1 MKPILPFKSTTI
13 ILLIFSI
20 LVSNLFLI
28 NALESDYQPVVYPA
42 GNSSAENFT
51 LIVLPDTQ
59 GYAKV
64 YPWIFD
70 NHTQWIVDNK
80 EELNILFVTHL
91 GDLVNDYDDMTQWN
105 NANRSMSTLDGKV
118 PWAVLPG
125 NHDMHDGDVSN
136 YNAYFGYERFSEE
149 SWYGGAYSVGD
160 NANSYQLFSA
170 GGDDYLIFQLQ
181 YDPNDDVLYWAS
193 NIIDAYPDRKVIV
206 ATHDY
211 MMGFAKANQR
221 SEIGERIWHSLV
233 KPHADQVFLVLCGH
247 AGAEELIT
255 DKVNGHVVYQ
265 MIADFQNTTNLE
277 SGWLR
282 ILEFSPS
289 QDKIFV
295 KTYSPI
301 LNRYKNDSASQ
312 FTIDYE
318 TVKALLERVGGTTN
332 ENNTIYIRPNGEVE
346 PSTAPIQRMGDTY
359 TFKDNIFG
367 SIIIERDNAVIDGA
381 GFTLQGTGA
390 DDQRPSYSYNPDL
403 YDGWRR
409 PDSYVTPESNN
420 TGIYS
425 YAQGLTVKN
434 LKITQCWCAIELEYL
449 ADHTIIQNQITD
461 NSQGILI
468 SYSSKN
474 LIADNTIVNNKQAIT
489 LMSVHDTIQNNTI
502 TNSSEHAIKLQW
514 SFNALQK
521 NNITGKST
529 GIKLEGSCRNTFR
542 DNCFSEVSELFYNP
556 NWLYPEN
563 IQDVD
568 SSNLINGK
576 PIYYW
581 INKQNQAIPSDAG
594 WVALINCTQIK
605 VENLNP
611 LDAQQILLV
620 STTHTTVRGNSMFI
634 ALERSSNN
642 IISDNTVTNSY
653 VGISLKESTNNTISH
668 NTIAQNEKGAL
679 LDFSSS
685 NSFTGNNV
693 TGNGIGVELLAS
705 SFNLLSENIVAE
717 NDWGVKLNGA
727 LFSESVY
734 IVSDSGYMRTTK
746 VSASLNNTFS
756 KNTLSHNDCGV
767 WVSLASNN
775 TFSLNNFVNNTLQVK
790 VNPSWANITSINGV
804 NHNADFVFANFWDSG
819 ASGNY
824 WSDYSD
830 KYPEAQQLNGSDGV
844 WDTNYVIDE
853 NNIDHYPLI
862 NRFVLAVQFELLWII
877 AVIVIIACIASVMV
891 YLFRFKK

>member
-1 MKPILPFKSTTI
+1 MKPIPQFKSTII

-20 LVSNLFLI
+20 LASNLFLI
-28 NALESDYQPVVYPA
+28 NALEGDYQQVVYVA
-42 GNSSAENFT
+42 GDSSAENFT
-51 LIVLPDTQ
+51 FIVLPDTQ

-80 EELNILFVTHL
+80 EELNILFVTQL
-91 GDLVNDYDDMTQWN
+91 GDLVNNYDDMAQWN
-105 NANRSMSTLDGKV
+105 NANRSLSTLDGKV

-125 NHDMHDGDVSN
+125 NHDMHDGNVSN
-136 YNAYFGYERFSEE
+136 YNAYFGYERFSKE
-149 SWYGGAYSVGD
+149 SWYGGAYSIGD

-170 GGDDYLIFQLQ
+170 GGDDYLVLQLQ
-181 YDPNDDVLYWAS
+181 YNPNDDVLYWAS

-211 MMGFAKANQR
+211 MMGFARANQR
-221 SEIGERIWHSLV
+221 SGIGERIWHTLV

-247 AGAEELIT
+247 AGTEELIT

-295 KTYSPI
+295 KTFSPI
-301 LNRYKNDSASQ
+301 LNQYKNDSASQ
-312 FTIDYE
+312 FTIDYV
-318 TVKALLERVGGTTN
+318 TFKAPERTQGTTN
-332 ENNTIYIRPNGEVE
+332 ENSTIYIRPNGNIE
-346 PSTAPIQRMGDTY
+346 PKTAPIERNGAIY
-359 TFKDNIFG
+359 TFKDNILG
-367 SIIIERDNAVIDGA
+367 SIIIERDNVVIDGA

-390 DDQRPSYSYNPDL
+390 EDYRPCEEPFDENRMNDTEYLRSRMYPPDP
-403 YDGWRR
+403 YI
-409 PDSYVTPESNN
+409 TPLSNN

-425 YAQGLTVKN
+425 NAQGLTVKN
-434 LKITQCWCAIELEYL
+434 LKITQFWCAIELEYS
-449 ADHTIIQNQITD
+449 AGHMIIQNQIVD
-461 NSQGILI
+461 NSQGIVI

-474 LIADNTIVNNKQAIT
+474 LIADNTIINNKQAIT
-489 LMSVHDTIQNNTI
+489 LMSAHDTIQNNTI
-502 TNSSEHAIKLQW
+502 TNSSEYAIKLQW
-514 SFNALQK
+514 SFNTLQK

-529 GIKLEGSCRNTFR
+529 GIQLEGSCRNTFR
-542 DNCFSEVSELFYNP
+542 ANRFSEVSELFYNP
-556 NWLYPEN
+556 SWLYPEN

-568 SSNLINGK
+568 SSNLVNGK

-594 WVALINCTQIK
+594 WVALINCTQIR
-605 VENLNP
+605 VENLHP
-611 LDAQQILLV
+611 PYAQQILLV
-620 STTHTTVRGNSMFI
+620 STTHTSIRRNSMFI
-634 ALERSSNN
+634 QLERSSNN
-642 IISDNTVTNSY
+642 IISDNTVAESYIGIYLKNS
-653 VGISLKESTNNTISH
+653 SNNTINH
-668 NTIAQNEKGAL
+668 NTITESDTGIF
-679 LDFSSS
+679 LDLSSK
-685 NSFTGNNV
+685 NSIIGNNV
-693 TGNGIGVELLAS
+693 TGNGKGIDLCIS
-705 SFNLLSENIVAE
+705 SNNLLSENTVTGNNEGITLSGKTF
-717 NDWGVKLNGA
+717 WGEQG
-727 LFSESVY
+727 F
-734 IVSDSGYMRTTK
+734 G

-756 KNTLSHNDCGV
+756 KNTLSDNDCGV

-790 VNPSWANITSINGV
+790 VEPSILNVPSINGV
-804 NHNADFVFANFWDSG
+804 NHNADFVFSNFWDSG

-844 WDTNYVIDE
+844 WGTDYVIDE

-862 NRFVLAVQFELLWII
+862 NRFVLAVQFELSWVI
-877 AVIVIIACIASVMV
+877 AGIVIIAFIASVRI
-891 YLFRFKK
+891 YLSKFKK